1 MEAEGAGVIAA
12 EAHIERDTGIEAMIV
27 IGIGSEDT
35 AGVRMIEKGA
45 VKGITIEIAII
56 EATDTGLATEI
67 TAGGVLA
74 PVPETGMTAERNL
87 GLGESSV
94 AIPQV
99 DADVNPNAAVT
110 EMIATG
116 GIDND
121 RMTSIEF
128 T

>member
-1 MEAEGAGVIAA
+1 MEAEGTGVIAA
-12 EAHIERDTGIEAMIV
+12 EAHIERDAGIEAMTV
-27 IGIGSEDT
+27 IEIGSEDT
-35 AGVRMIEKGA
+35 ADIRMIEKGA

-67 TAGGVLA
+67 TAGDDLA
-74 PVPETGMTAERNL
+74 PVPETRMTAERNL

-110 EMIATG
+110 EMIAAG
-116 GIDND
+116 GID
-121 RMTSIEF
+121 
-128 T
+128 

>member
-1 MEAEGAGVIAA
+1 MEAEGTGVIAA
-12 EAHIERDTGIEAMIV
+12 EAYIERGAGIEAMTV
-27 IGIGSEDT
+27 IEIGSEDT
-35 AGVRMIEKGA
+35 AGIRMIEKGA

-67 TAGGVLA
+67 TAGDDLA
-74 PVPETGMTAERNL
+74 PVPETRMTVERNL

-110 EMIATG
+110 EMVATG
-116 GIDND
+116 GID
-121 RMTSIEF
+121 
-128 T
+128 